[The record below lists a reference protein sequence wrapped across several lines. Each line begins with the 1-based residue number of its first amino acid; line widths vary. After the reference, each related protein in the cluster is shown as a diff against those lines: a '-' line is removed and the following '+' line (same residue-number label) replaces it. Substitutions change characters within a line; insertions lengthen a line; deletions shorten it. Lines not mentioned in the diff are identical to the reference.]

1 MCRKNRKKEIEGV
14 DKPASEYT
22 SNLTFQEIEL
32 LNSDLYRICGE
43 MHENKDFINN
53 PVLKSVMWKEIT
65 KAYIAK
71 SNEIK
76 ESKAI
81 PEEIR
86 RWTLEEKN
94 KLAIPDYELLRRFPL
109 RKYGLNEVAKQCMKQ
124 AQIEAAMEFAAR
136 EADIERQREY
146 IDGAEPDAVTEFF
159 YLLADEFI
167 PARIRKRFIDKQY
180 KRVSRLL
187 TEYAQAGTVDGMYA
201 MLLTELTRK
210 RKREKF
216 EEQNGEYLKILI
228 KDFIQKYIEE
238 IEALTPEQAAESE
251 AATPAPSEEAQPEQA
266 PESEE
271 PDEPAEDMEDDLSA
285 LYELADEP
293 DAEEPAA
300 PGEVQEHAE
309 QAAAA
314 QTVPEEATDVA
325 DDVEQV
331 QMLIPQSENVAEPEE
346 PDTGA
351 NADEGEE
358 TENTD

>member
-1 MCRKNRKKEIEGV
+1 MCRKNRKKEIEEV

-76 ESKAI
+76 ESKTI

-167 PARIRKRFIDKQY
+167 PARKRKRFVNSRYERI
-180 KRVSRLL
+180 SRLL
-187 TEYAQAGTVDGMYA
+187 TEYAQASTVDGMYA

-238 IEALTPEQAAESE
+238 IEALTPEEAPEPEAEP
-251 AATPAPSEEAQPEQA
+251 PAPSEEAQLEQA
-266 PESEE
+266 AQSEE
-271 PDEPAEDMEDDLSA
+271 PDEPAEDVEDDLSA
-285 LYELADEP
+285 LYALADEP

-300 PGEVQEHAE
+300 PEEVQEQPE

-314 QTVPEEATDVA
+314 PEEATDVA

-331 QMLIPQSENVAEPEE
+331 QMLMPQSENVAEPEE

-351 NADEGEE
+351 NADEGEDTE
-358 TENTD
+358 TE